1 MSRYYFHLRFED
13 EVIADQEG
21 LDLPDTATA
30 RREALAAARQ
40 ILADSIKSGR
50 ENIPDAFIV
59 ADSEGREL
67 ETIPLAAAL
76 PICIAR
82 AFAPYWA
89 DNVAIMKKDA
99 AQGR

>member
-1 MSRYYFHLRFED
+1 MSRYYFHLRLLDD

-30 RREALAAARQ
+30 RQEALAAARQ
-40 ILADSIKSGR
+40 ILADSIKFGR

-59 ADSEGREL
+59 ADSEGHEL
-67 ETIPLAAAL
+67 DTIPLAAAL

-82 AFAPYWA
+82 AFAPYCV
-89 DNVAIMKKDA
+89 DNVAIMKKD
-99 AQGR
+99 G